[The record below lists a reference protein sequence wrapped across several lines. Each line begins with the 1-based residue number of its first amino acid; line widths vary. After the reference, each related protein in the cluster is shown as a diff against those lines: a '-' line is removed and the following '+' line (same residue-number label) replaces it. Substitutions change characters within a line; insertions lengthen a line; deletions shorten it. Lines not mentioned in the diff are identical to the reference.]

1 MTYKSV
7 SLSLDT
13 FRLKAIFIPSGDRP
27 RIPMPVAELRSMR
40 AVRVH
45 HVDLL
50 NVFLAMNERDLPTD
64 VVRRGMNNDHD
75 RCEDR
80 GDSS

>member
-1 MTYKSV
+1 
-7 SLSLDT
+7 
-13 FRLKAIFIPSGDRP
+13 
-27 RIPMPVAELRSMR
+27 
-40 AVRVH
+40 
-45 HVDLL
+45 
-50 NVFLAMNERDLPTD
+50 MNERDLPTD